1 MLADVIAIIGPL
13 VDECVEPKFTE
24 RQIARAGGPQS
35 SLTFHFLD
43 NTACRRAGLVFVL
56 ASKKTRP
63 LFVWKPSMKRA
74 SNPCPK
80 NEEVARVDPA
90 DRAPIILSR
99 VPEPFHRE
107 V

>member
-63 LFVWKPSMKRA
+63 LFFG
-74 SNPCPK
+74 NP
-80 NEEVARVDPA
+80 A
-90 DRAPIILSR
+90 
-99 VPEPFHRE
+99 
-107 V
+107 